1 MRCGRCKHCRR
12 SPARRAPFRLHAR
25 TSWPTPTRPRNV
37 RLRVGWSGRFSE
49 PVSDLVKRYTASVDF
64 DRRLAAVDIAGSL
77 AHARML
83 AAVGVL
89 EPGDLAA
96 IERGMEAIRGEIER
110 GEFTWSRDL
119 EDVHL
124 NIEKRLT
131 ALVGDAGKR
140 LHTAR
145 SRNDQVATDIRLW
158 LRGEIDALAAQL
170 SALRRALLD
179 LAAAHADTIMPGFTH
194 LQVAQPVTF
203 GHHLLA
209 YESMLARDM
218 ERFADCRRRV
228 NRLPLGSAALAG
240 TSYPIDRDR
249 VARELGFDGLC
260 TNSLDAVSDRDFA
273 LEFTAAAALV
283 MLHLS
288 RFAEELILWMS
299 PRFGFIA
306 LADRFCTGSSIMP
319 QKKNPDVPELV
330 RGKTGRVVGDLVGLL
345 MLMKGQPLAYNK
357 DNQEDKEP
365 LFDTVDTLAD
375 TLAVMTDLVA
385 TGIEVDPARM
395 REAAREGFATATDL
409 ADYLVKKGMPFRDA
423 HEAVARAV
431 RHAEAKGVDLAE
443 LPLRRTAG
451 IRPGDR
457 RRRVRRADARRLGRE
472 PQPSRRH
479 RPGAGACGD
488 RRRARRARP
497 TVTMADIPQDALGF
511 AAGALTT
518 IAFVPQVY
526 RIVKTRSA
534 HDISWLMFGIFSVGV
549 GSGSG
554 MASRA
559 RCR

>member
-1 MRCGRCKHCRR
+1 MADPDTPRKP
-12 SPARRAPFRLHAR
+12 SPPG
-25 TSWPTPTRPRNV
+25 S
-37 RLRVGWSGRFSE
+37 WSGRFSE

-89 EPGDLAA
+89 EAADLAA
-96 IERGMEAIRGEIER
+96 IERGMQIIEGEIER
-110 GEFTWSRDL
+110 GEFPWSRDL

-124 NIEKRLT
+124 NIERRLT
-131 ALVGDAGKR
+131 TLVGDAGKR

-145 SRNDQVATDIRLW
+145 SRNDQIATDIRLW
-158 LRGEIDALAAQL
+158 LRREIDALSAQL
-170 SALRRALLD
+170 AGLRRALLD
-179 LAAAHADTIMPGFTH
+179 LASGHAETIMPGFTH

-209 YESMLARDM
+209 YEAMLARDM

-240 TSYPIDRDR
+240 TSYPIDRLR
-249 VARELGFDGLC
+249 VATELGFDGLC

-273 LEFTAAAALV
+273 IEFTAAASLV
-283 MLHLS
+283 MVHLS

-385 TGIEVDPARM
+385 TGVSVDAARM

-409 ADYLVKKGMPFRDA
+409 ADYLVQKGAPFRDA

-431 RHAEAKGVDLAE
+431 RHAEAKGVALAA
-443 LPLRRTAG
+443 LPLSDLKSFAPA
-451 IRPGDR
+451 IGDD
-457 RRRVRRADARRLGRE
+457 V
-472 PQPSRRH
+472 
-479 RPGAGACGD
+479 
-488 RRRARRARP
+488 
-497 TVTMADIPQDALGF
+497 F
-511 AAGALTT
+511 AVLT
-518 IAFVPQVY
+518 
-526 RIVKTRSA
+526 
-534 HDISWLMFGIFSVGV
+534 LEGSV
-549 GSGSG
+549 
-554 MASRA
+554 ASRDHPGGTAPAQVRAAIAAA
-559 RCR
+559 RAALDGR